1 MRRIEGQKKVENKKR
16 SLNFLFITIF
26 VMCVLA
32 IIGLIIYL
40 FISL

>member
-1 MRRIEGQKKVENKKR
+1 MRRIEGQKKVDNQKR
-16 SLNFLFITIF
+16 SLNFLFISIF
-26 VMCVLA
+26 VLSILA